1 MRTDRS
7 EIVFCPIGTL
17 RQTLGARPVVL
28 ISDRLVYTLYGT
40 EFPDIP
46 AVFVPEGE
54 AAKSLDIVSYVYK
67 AFMDAKVDR
76 GWSVLAVGGGTVSDV
91 AGFIA
96 STWMRGIG
104 FSVVPTTLLAM
115 VDASIGGKNGINF
128 GGTKNV
134 VGSFLLPET
143 IFCDTEAL
151 RSLPPEQFASGMAE
165 VIKHAVIDGEGYFAF
180 LERAA
185 EAWHCADGF
194 DFRRCPAETLQ
205 KIVGESQRIK
215 MGFVARDFRESN
227 ERRILNLGHT
237 FGHAIE
243 ALLHTPHGHS
253 VALGMLLAE
262 EFSASRGDKDGCMS
276 RDEIARVNRLLGLCG
291 LPDHIPADLLPEI
304 KAACRERI
312 LMDKKREGDRMHFVL
327 PRGIGNVTVEEIPI
341 GELYAFLGKI
351 D

>member
-17 RQTLGARPVVL
+17 GQALGERPVILV
-28 ISDRLVYTLYGT
+28 SDRLVHTLYGS
-40 EFPDIP
+40 EFPDVP
-46 AVFVPEGE
+46 AVLVPEGE
-54 AAKSLDIVSYVYK
+54 AAKSLDTVSYLYK

-128 GGTKNV
+128 EGTKNV

-143 IFCDTEAL
+143 IFYDTETL

-165 VIKHAVIDGEGYFAF
+165 AIKHAVIDGEDYFAF
-180 LERAA
+180 LESAS
-185 EAWHCADGF
+185 EGWHCADGF

-215 MGFVARDFRESN
+215 MGFVTRDFRESN

-243 ALLHTPHGHS
+243 ARLHTPHGHS

-262 EFSASRGDKDGCMS
+262 EFSAGRSDKSGRMP
-276 RDEIARVNRLLGLCG
+276 RDEITRVNRLLGRCG
-291 LPDHIPADLLPEI
+291 LPDHLPADLLPEI
-304 KAACRERI
+304 KTACRDLI
-312 LMDKKREGDRMHFVL
+312 LMDKKREGDYMHFVL

-341 GELYAFLGKI
+341 GELYAFLDKI